1 MYDNKPESNINLSYS
16 PTVIFESLQKISQEY
31 VDTENEKKAL
41 AESAAQREADENAY
55 NYYAY
60 INEQANK
67 RNDRVSRLQN
77 LKESLV
83 SDCLIHVFKESVAA
97 PITNKDEG
105 MIKNIVRG
113 FVREHGAG
121 TLISEFAHKNVL
133 LSEFSKL
140 CDKYYNKI
148 LEADE
153 KLKEEEDIEDNIIRM
168 DPATAKEFY
177 EEMEDIDISDASKMI
192 KDRVA
197 DAITDFVDSNVSAK
211 LDYKD
216 VLDTAK
222 DQIDVATTEESAQW
236 IAGNARRI
244 IAESE
249 AKREKNLYH
258 LIVEAFTKRVL
269 KNENL
274 KEQFVVEGKVD
285 MDEITNRATLS
296 YTMLELCNT
305 LGIVK
310 MDEKAMVDYINKLQA

>member
-16 PTVIFESLQKISQEY
+16 PTVIFESLQKINQEY
-31 VDTENEKKAL
+31 VNTENEKKAL

-67 RNDRVSRLQN
+67 HNDRVGRLQS

-83 SDCLIHVFKESVAA
+83 SDCLIRVFKESVAA

-105 MIKNIVRG
+105 MIKNIVRV
-113 FVREHGAG
+113 FVRDYGAG

-140 CDKYYNKI
+140 CEKYYNRI

-177 EEMEDIDISDASKMI
+177 EEIEDIDITDASKMI

-296 YTMLELCNT
+296 YTMLEMCNT
-305 LGIVK
+305 LNIVK
-310 MDEKAMVDYINKLQA
+310 MDDKSMVDYINKLQA